1 MTKRATGLEEVD
13 ELARL
18 ILRWPALR
26 SKPGDELAYEFA
38 NAVRKLHSE
47 VRQDIVEIECGLKD
61 ISPLIEQIEKKQRG
75 DGLFDEARALAGRLE
90 AMKARYQKTSAK

>member
-26 SKPGDELAYEFA
+26 SIPGDEVAYEFA
-38 NAVRKLHSE
+38 RAVRELHSN

-61 ISPLIEQIEKKQRG
+61 ISPLIEQIVTKQ
-75 DGLFDEARALAGRLE
+75 DGGRLFDEARALARRLE
-90 AMKARYQKTSAK
+90 AMKGNSHNPTAK